1 MSKEEASGGE
11 EGEQQTKQVK
21 DLETKL
27 QQYEQKLEEYERELE
42 VASKDLKIKAEL
54 CQKSEEC
61 NTLYTV

>member
-11 EGEQQTKQVK
+11 GEQQTKQVT

-27 QQYEQKLEEYERELE
+27 KQYEQKLED
-42 VASKDLKIKAEL
+42 ASNELKIKEDL

-61 NTLYTV
+61 NTSHVSK